1 MKKLVSLLATF
12 LLVFGFTNVGYAD
25 DDKDCKDFSSQEEA
39 QNYYESN
46 DPDADP
52 SDLDRDN
59 DGEACETHSYSGSDS
74 SDEEAASSDD
84 SAASDEEMTSEED
97 SSEVADSTEGAEMA
111 DTATSYP
118 VYMLLGL
125 AIVAFGSLLLLKR
138 RVHS

>member
-12 LLVFGFTNVGYAD
+12 LLVFGFTNVGYAA
-25 DDKDCKDFSSQEEA
+25 DDKNCDDFSSQEEA

-52 SDLDRDN
+52 SDLDRDD
-59 DGEACETHSYSGSDS
+59 DGQACEGSSYGGSDS
-74 SDEEAASSDD
+74 SDEEAVSSDD
-84 SAASDEEMTSEED
+84 SAASDDEMTSDE
-97 SSEVADSTEGAEMA
+97 SSETADSEGAEMA

-125 AIVAFGSLLLLKR
+125 AIAAFGSLLLLKK